1 MKFGIFSNGLRH
13 NKVAADSYD
22 EDLAEIVAADRLG
35 YHEAWVSEHM
45 GAWLPDAVPM
55 AELLIAKAAGVT
67 SRIKLAP
74 AVRLS
79 PLFHPL
85 DLAVSAAMCDHLLR
99 GRYLFGFGSGVPFL
113 KNMERRGL
121 TNDMRH
127 PMMMESIEFVLKAWT
142 ATEPFDWHGKYWQGT
157 DIVCVPHCYQAPH
170 PPIAVATGQTAL
182 IRMAAE
188 RGWTAIVSQ
197 FDAPGAIA
205 ARAKA
210 YLDAAAETGGKGT
223 RAQITVARHVFVA
236 GSVAEARA
244 TLRDDVQRA
253 LEEWKK
259 VNPERFKGY
268 LPPGAKVENLD
279 FDRTFDSGLF
289 IGGDP
294 DTVFRQ
300 LRDVYEAS
308 GGFGTLLLVMGKD
321 WAGGAARER
330 SLDLFMREV
339 APRLEAL
346 AAH

>member
-13 NKVAADSYD
+13 NKVAADSYE
-22 EDLAEIVAADRLG
+22 EDLDEIVAADRLG

-45 GAWLPDAVPM
+45 GSWLPDAVPL
-55 AELLIAKAAGVT
+55 AELMIAKAAGVT
-67 SRIKLAP
+67 SQIKLGP

-99 GRYLFGFGSGVPFL
+99 GRYLFGFGSGVPFVR
-113 KNMERRGL
+113 NMERRGL

-157 DIVCVPHCYQAPH
+157 GIAIAPRCYQSPH
-170 PPIAVATGQTAL
+170 PPVAVATGQPAL
-182 IRMAAE
+182 IRMAAGQ
-188 RGWTAIVSQ
+188 GWTMIVPQ
-197 FDAPGAIA
+197 FDAPDTIA
-205 ARAKA
+205 AKARA

-223 RAQITVARHVFVA
+223 RARITVARHVFVA
-236 GSVAEARA
+236 DSVAAARA
-244 TLRDDVQRA
+244 TLRDDVQKA
-253 LEEWKK
+253 IEEWKR

-268 LPPGAKVENLD
+268 LPPGVAAADL
-279 FDRTFDSGLF
+279 TFDQAFDTGLF

-294 DTVFRQ
+294 GTVFEQ
-300 LRDVYEAS
+300 LRQVYERS

-321 WAGGAARER
+321 WATGLARER
-330 SLDLFMREV
+330 SMAMFMSEV
-339 APRLEAL
+339 APRLAAL
-346 AAH
+346 PIY